1 MYKIIVFCDK
11 KVMNLKMIMMKMS
24 GFQQYFN
31 FTFADYMKYQEKVF
45 STSILQMT

>member
-24 GFQQYFN
+24 GFQQYF
-31 FTFADYMKYQEKVF
+31 TFADYMKYQEKVF